1 MYEIGLTIEIS
12 KINHTNVPESEFKDL
27 NPRLKF
33 KTRLKYG
40 WFHVKLYLMFDDLS
54 RCLI

>member
-1 MYEIGLTIEIS
+1 MYEISLTIEIS
-12 KINHTNVPESEFKDL
+12 KINHTNAPESEFKEF

-40 WFHVKLYLMFDDLS
+40 WFHVKLYSMFEDLS